1 MSRTIWCPKAWK
13 IAPVRVRRPVRK
25 LPWRR
30 ARRDAGALR
39 SIGYRAVSKEFW
51 TFTGPRAIA
60 AVAQLLLQRMDIVLV
75 AALRGP
81 VDAAIY
87 TAATRFLVVGQ
98 FVNQALVAPTQPR
111 LSALLAAHD
120 YVTTRKLY
128 ETTTSWLIIFVWPM
142 YLAIAVLAPSYL
154 KVFGSGY
161 TSGLWVVILLCV
173 AMMFGSCVGFVDVL
187 LLMVGRTK
195 WNLITTLTALAVD
208 AGLDIWLIPRIGIV
222 GAAVGWVGAI
232 IASNL
237 LPALLVLRIMGMH
250 PFSRATVLSILLST
264 ACFGVIPVAADLG
277 AGGSQLAAL
286 GGVVVGTVI
295 YVTALWL
302 KRQQLQLDLAT
313 SAITRRRK

>member
-1 MSRTIWCPKAWK
+1 M
-13 IAPVRVRRPVRK
+13 
-25 LPWRR
+25 
-30 ARRDAGALR
+30 
-39 SIGYRAVSKEFW
+39 SKEFW

-187 LLMVGRTK
+187 LLMVGP
-195 WNLITTLTALAVD
+195 D
-208 AGLDIWLIPRIGIV
+208 QMEPDHHPDCPRSG
-222 GAAVGWVGAI
+222 
-232 IASNL
+232 
-237 LPALLVLRIMGMH
+237 
-250 PFSRATVLSILLST
+250 
-264 ACFGVIPVAADLG
+264 
-277 AGGSQLAAL
+277 
-286 GGVVVGTVI
+286 
-295 YVTALWL
+295 
-302 KRQQLQLDLAT
+302 
-313 SAITRRRK
+313 RRPGHLC